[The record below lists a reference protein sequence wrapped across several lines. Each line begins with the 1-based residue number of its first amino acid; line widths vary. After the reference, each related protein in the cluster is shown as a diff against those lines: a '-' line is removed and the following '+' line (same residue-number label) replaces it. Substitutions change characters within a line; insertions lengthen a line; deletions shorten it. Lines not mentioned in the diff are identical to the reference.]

1 MTMTQIPPSIRKPSR
16 YSGSEVRPPLLAW
29 EEARTRVLLAFPDAY
44 EIGMSHLGILLL
56 HRILNA
62 RPGTLCERVFAPWPD
77 YAEHLRSSGEPLPSL
92 ESGRPA
98 GGFDMVGFSLC
109 YELTYT
115 NVLLMLDLS
124 GIPLLSKDR
133 GEGDPLV
140 VAGGVC
146 TLNPAP
152 VAPFFDALLVGDGE
166 EAALEIVSAVEERKT
181 AGGSRAS
188 LLARLAGIEG
198 VYVPGVSARVA
209 RRVLPDLARSPL
221 LPDPVLPAMRVV
233 HDRLSVEISRGCTRG
248 CRFCQAG
255 YAYRPVRERDP
266 LAVLSY
272 LQESAPKTGY
282 DEVGLLSL
290 SAADYSC
297 IDRLVT
303 EAMAAL
309 EPEHVSLSLPAL
321 RLDALR
327 ENTVAQLRRVRK
339 SGFTLAP
346 EAGTERLRRSV
357 NKDIR
362 DDDVLK
368 TAEWIFGGG
377 WHTLKLYFM
386 VGLPGETEED
396 VRAIGTLAKR
406 VAAVARR
413 KGRRCTVNVSL
424 SPFVP
429 KPHTPFQWE
438 RQASREEVRERI
450 RLVRDVVGRERNVEL
465 KHPAPEIS
473 ELEGVFSRGDGRL
486 PAVLLSAY
494 RNGARFD
501 ARTEEFR
508 PEAGAR
514 AFEEAGVDPH
524 EYLRERDPAAPL
536 PWDVVDPGIA
546 RSFLLAEREKA
557 RAGGI
562 TPDCRSAGCSSCGAC
577 PPGLSNI
584 TYAGRMPAAP
594 AAGEAPPGAAPAPDE
609 PPAPGAPSARAA
621 APPAQAQPQ
630 RRFVVRIAYAKEGP
644 AKYLSGLEIQSLWGR
659 SLRRAGLP
667 IAYSQGFNPA
677 PKISMGPALA
687 VGTDS
692 AREFLEAEF
701 TLPVAAPELP
711 KALAPHLPAGV
722 RVIEAKTVPPGSP
735 RMSDCDL
742 ASDYVLR
749 PLPGHP
755 LPEEASPS
763 RAAERFAA
771 FRAAE
776 AFPVALV
783 REAQVIELDL
793 KPLVDDFRVNDEGI
807 FIRIIQGTGKGVR
820 PVEAAAALL
829 GAPLSPDR
837 LVVRKVSAELIPR
850 RGKA

>member
-1 MTMTQIPPSIRKPSR
+1 MTRIPPSIRKPSR
-16 YSGSEVRPPLLAW
+16 YSGSEVRPPLLPW

-56 HRILNA
+56 HKILNA

-77 YAEHLRSSGEPLPSL
+77 YAEHLKSSGEPLPSL

-98 GGFDMVGFSLC
+98 GDFDMVGFSLC

-115 NVLLMLDLS
+115 NVLMMLELS
-124 GIPLLSKDR
+124 GIPLLAKDR
-133 GEGDPLV
+133 GERHPLV

-152 VAPFFDALLVGDGE
+152 VAPFFDALLAGDGE

-181 AGGSRAS
+181 SGGSRAS

-198 VYVPGVSARVA
+198 VFVPGVSVRVS
-209 RRVLPDLARSPL
+209 RRVLPDLAASPL
-221 LPDPVLPAMRVV
+221 LPEPILPSMRVV

-309 EPEHVSLSLPAL
+309 EPDHVSLSLPAL

-327 ENTVAQLRRVRK
+327 ENTVEQLRRVRK

-368 TAEWIFGGG
+368 TAEWIFGNG
-377 WHTLKLYFM
+377 WQTLKLYFM

-396 VRAIGTLAKR
+396 VRAIGALARR

-413 KGRRCTVNVSL
+413 RGKRCNVNVSV

-438 RQASREEVRERI
+438 RQASREEVRDRI
-450 RLVRDVVGRERNVEL
+450 RLVRDAVGRERNVEL
-465 KHPAPEIS
+465 KHPSPEIS

-501 ARTEEFR
+501 AWTEEFR
-508 PEAGAR
+508 PEAWSR
-514 AFEEAGVDPH
+514 AFEEAGVDPL

-546 RSFLLAEREKA
+546 RGFLLAEREKA
-557 RAGGI
+557 SSGET
-562 TPDCRSAGCSSCGAC
+562 TPDCRSAGCSACGAC

-584 TYAGRMPAAP
+584 TYAGRMPAPSPAREAP
-594 AAGEAPPGAAPAPDE
+594 DAAPPGPQA
-609 PPAPGAPSARAA
+609 GSA
-621 APPAQAQPQ
+621 AQAQPQ

-659 SLRRAGLP
+659 TLRRAGLP
-667 IAYSQGFNPA
+667 VAYSQGFNPA

-701 TLPVAAPELP
+701 SLPVVAPELP
-711 KALAPHLPAGV
+711 KVLPPHLPAGV
-722 RVIEAKTVPPGSP
+722 RVLEAKAVPPGSP
-735 RMSDCDL
+735 RMSDFDL

-749 PLPGHP
+749 PLPGRP

-783 REAQVIELDL
+783 RESQVTELDL
-793 KPLVDDFRVNDEGI
+793 KPLVEDFRVNDEGI

-820 PVEAAAALL
+820 PVEAAAAIL
-829 GAPLSPDR
+829 GIPLAPDR
-837 LVVRKVSAELIPR
+837 LVVRKESAELIPR
-850 RGKA
+850 REKA